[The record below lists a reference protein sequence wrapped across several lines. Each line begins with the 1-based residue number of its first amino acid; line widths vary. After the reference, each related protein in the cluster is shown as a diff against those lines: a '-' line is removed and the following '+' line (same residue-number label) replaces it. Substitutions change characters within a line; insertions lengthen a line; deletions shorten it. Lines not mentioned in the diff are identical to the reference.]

1 MPRNK
6 VRLWCLQ
13 IPLPKVAPIIVAA
26 LPIPNDLD
34 VEALLVLLDQVLD
47 GLLARKV
54 KVTSYAADGTEV
66 ERKLQRLLKS
76 KGIAKVYTIQNPRTG
91 YTRKITFA
99 VFHGQPIA
107 FVQDSSHGLKTG
119 HNSLFS
125 GARLLTF
132 GNHVALYHRIR
143 QGAFEDGSPLYHRDV
158 EKLDRQDDNA
168 ATRLHSAAW
177 VKFMVTRHTDWIFEI
192 IYTTVCGDMNDAWQ
206 SRSMLHSERIKLV
219 LRAAYFFDMWA
230 TYLDRCGYK
239 QTQYYVSR
247 EFADIANILI
257 DGLISLIIIYC
268 DYVDGVYPLLPWLHS
283 TEPCEH
289 VFGEARHQVKDFTML
304 DFYYMYPKLG
314 IKLRE
319 AVLRGQSS
327 DPKARAN
334 GYCHKYFNTCGLDLL
349 ALATFPSDDKIRCM
363 ADEAEQE
370 AESLVKLLGVN
381 PVQLLRPISSS
392 SQTMLP
398 SISAWYDNPAR
409 NADKNADADTE
420 DIDESIYGDNSDED
434 NDANELQT
442 LVQGEEDSLESRTNK
457 QDDQLLALTCASL
470 AVTAEDMIKV

>member
-1 MPRNK
+1 M
-6 VRLWCLQ
+6 
-13 IPLPKVAPIIVAA
+13 PKVAPIIVAA
-26 LPIPNDLD
+26 LPIPNDLNA
-34 VEALLVLLDQVLD
+34 EALLIYLEQILD

-66 ERKLQRLLKS
+66 ERKLQRLMKA
-76 KGIAKVYTIQNPRTG
+76 KGITKVYTIPNPRIGHTK
-91 YTRKITFA
+91 KITFA

-107 FVQDSSHGLKTG
+107 FVQDSSHGLKTDR
-119 HNSLFS
+119 NNLFS

-143 QGAFEDGSPLYHRDV
+143 QGAFEEGSPLYHRDV

-177 VKFMVTRHTDWIFEI
+177 VKFMVTYHTDWLFEI
-192 IYTTVCGDMNDAWQ
+192 IYTSVCGDLNDAWQ
-206 SRSMLHSERIKLV
+206 SRCMPHSERIKLV
-219 LRAAYFFDMWA
+219 LRAFYFFDMWA

-239 QTQYYVSR
+239 QSQYYVSR
-247 EFADIANILI
+247 EFADIAGILI
-257 DGLISLIIIYC
+257 DGLISLIIIYR

-289 VFGEARHQVKDFTML
+289 VFGEARFQVKDFTML

-319 AVLRGQSS
+319 AVLRGRSS

-334 GYCHKYFNTCGLDLL
+334 GYCHKYFDTRGLDLL
-349 ALATFPSDDKIRCM
+349 ALATFPSDDEIRCM
-363 ADEAEQE
+363 ADEAAQE

-381 PVQLLRPISSS
+381 PAQLLRPAAGS

-398 SISAWYDNPAR
+398 SIFAWYENPVH
-409 NADKNADADTE
+409 NTDKDADTDVDSE
-420 DIDESIYGDNSDED
+420 DVDESIYGDDSDED
-434 NDANELQT
+434 NDADELQT
-442 LVQGEEDSLESRTNK
+442 LVQAEEHSLASRTNK
-457 QDDQLLALTCASL
+457 QDNELLALTCASL
-470 AVTAEDMIKV
+470 AVTAEDLIKV